1 MATHYSRLQLKVATG
16 LKYQDFSFQFLVV
29 NKELGKTVFKD
40 EGNFDDKG
48 FGQWFHIYQP
58 NRALMYKIK
67 YRGEIIKTVTAKA
80 YPEPNRWSLFEF
92 KTTVRKTE
100 KVKENIQEIQINDG
114 EVAWYLVKK
123 SEPVMTWAQRVFK
136 KPLTEKDWGILK
148 ANNPHL
154 SNLVSMGVLQPGQV
168 VIISNS
174 TTAKELPE
182 YKKQAQQ
189 ALKNLEEMKKDKNFD
204 AVFFAQNYEFFY
216 DALLKENTKIVNK
229 NIFEEN
235 DHPLTIKFNQEEK
248 KDSFF
253 EQRMAADGAVSLAQ
267 GQAHRVYRLHGE
279 LALKYAEEQAKGSGL
294 ANPKNFT
301 QFKQKYANLYRELDN
316 EGTKKFLRWD
326 QSIKTTNMRRM
337 LKQSALVRDNNFK
350 GGLKEYVKEMGKI
363 GKFATQLKIIGYV
376 SIATDVVSSSVNV
389 YEAAPED
396 KARTTVVETAKVGVG
411 IGAGAATGYLI
422 IGLATGGT
430 GLIVIGIVAASAA
443 LATKG
448 ASELAGHFA
457 GKSYDLVEKVM
468 ENK

>member
-1 MATHYSRLQLKVATG
+1 MATHYSRLQLKVAPA

-58 NRALMYKIK
+58 NRVLMYKIK
-67 YRGEIIKTVTAKA
+67 FRGEIIKTVTAKA

-154 SNLVSMGVLQPGQV
+154 SNLVSMGILQPGQV
-168 VIISNS
+168 VIIANS

-189 ALKNLEEMKKDKNFD
+189 AQKNLEGMKKDKDFD
-204 AVFFAQNYEFFY
+204 AEFFAQNYEFFY
-216 DALLKENTKIVNK
+216 DALLRENTKIVTR

-235 DHPLTIKFNQEEK
+235 KHPLTIKFNQKEDE
-248 KDSFF
+248 DGFF
-253 EQRMAADGAVSLAQ
+253 EQKMAVDGALSMAE
-267 GQAHRVYRLHGE
+267 GQSHRIYRIHGE
-279 LALKYAEEQAKGSGL
+279 LAQKYAEEQAKGSGL

-301 QFKQKYANLYRELDN
+301 QFKQKYASLYKELDQ
-316 EGTKKFLRWD
+316 ESVKKFLRWD
-326 QSIKTTNMRRM
+326 QSIKTNNMRRM
-337 LKQSALVRDNNFK
+337 LKQFALVRDNTYK
-350 GGLKEYVKEMGKI
+350 GGIKDYVKKMGEI
-363 GKFATQLKIIGYV
+363 GKFASQLKIVGYV
-376 SIATDVVSSSVNV
+376 SIAVDVVSSGVTV

-396 KARTTVVETAKVGVG
+396 KARTTVVETTKVVTG
-411 IGAGAATGYLI
+411 IGFGAITSVVI
-422 IGLATGGT
+422 IGFATGGT
-430 GLIVIGIVAASAA
+430 GLVVIGIAAIAAPIVGKVAGEG
-443 LATKG
+443 LG
-448 ASELAGHFA
+448 WGA
-457 GKSYDLVEKVM
+457 GKIYDIVE
-468 ENK
+468 ENKSK

>member
-1 MATHYSRLQLKVATG
+1 MATYYSRLQFKVNPP
-16 LKYQDFSFQFLVV
+16 LQYKDFSFQFLVV
-29 NKELGKTVFKD
+29 NRELGKTIFKD
-40 EGNFDDKG
+40 EGNFDEKG
-48 FGQWFHIYQP
+48 FGKWFHIYQP
-58 NRALMYKIK
+58 NRVLMYKIK
-67 YRGEIIKTVTAKA
+67 YRGEVIKTLTAKA
-80 YPEPNRWSLFEF
+80 YPVPNKWSFFEF
-92 KTTVRKTE
+92 KATVRKTE
-100 KVKENIQEIQINDG
+100 NVKENIQEIRINDG

-154 SNLVSMGVLQPGQV
+154 TNLVSMGVLQPGQV

-189 ALKNLEEMKKDKNFD
+189 AHQNLEQMKKDKDFD

-216 DALLKENTKIVNK
+216 DALLQENAKIVNK

-253 EQRMAADGAVSLAQ
+253 TQKMAVDGSLSLIQA
-267 GQAHRVYRLHGE
+267 QAHRVYRLHGE

-301 QFKQKYANLYRELDN
+301 QFKQKYGDLYGALDQ

-350 GGLKEYVKEMGKI
+350 GGLKEYAIQMGKI
-363 GKFATQLKIIGYV
+363 GKFASQAKIAGYV
-376 SIATDVVSSSVNV
+376 SIGADVVSSGVNV

-396 KARTTVVETAKVGVG
+396 KARTTVVETTKVGVG
-411 IGAGAATGYLI
+411 IVGGIYTAGLVIGIASGGVGFIVVGIVIISAGAA
-422 IGLATGGT
+422 
-430 GLIVIGIVAASAA
+430 VKAASEIS
-443 LATKG
+443 G
-448 ASELAGHFA
+448 WIAGET
-457 GKSYDLVEKVM
+457 YDYVEGVRK
-468 ENK
+468 K

>member
-1 MATHYSRLQLKVATG
+1 MATYYSRLQFKVNPP
-16 LKYQDFSFQFLVV
+16 LQYKDFSFQFLVV
-29 NKELGKTVFKD
+29 NRELGKTTFKD
-40 EGNFDDKG
+40 EGSFDEKG
-48 FGQWFHIYQP
+48 FGKWFHIYQP
-58 NRALMYKIK
+58 NRVLMYKIK
-67 YRGEIIKTVTAKA
+67 YRGEVIKTVTAKA
-80 YPEPNRWSLFEF
+80 YPEPNKWSLFEF
-92 KTTVRKTE
+92 KTTTRTTE
-100 KVKENIQEIQINDG
+100 KTKENIQEIQINDG

-154 SNLVSMGVLQPGQV
+154 TNLVSMGVLQPGQV

-189 ALKNLEEMKKDKNFD
+189 AHQNLEQMKKDKDFD

-216 DALLKENTKIVNK
+216 DALLRENAKIINK

-235 DHPLTIKFNQEEK
+235 DHPLTIKFNKQEE
-248 KDSFF
+248 DGFF
-253 EQRMAADGAVSLAQ
+253 EHKMAVDASLSLVE

-350 GGLKEYVKEMGKI
+350 GGLKEYAKEMGKI
-363 GKFATQLKIIGYV
+363 GKFATQLKIAGYV
-376 SIATDVVSSSVNV
+376 SIATDVVGSSIKV

-396 KARTTVVETAKVGVG
+396 KARTTVVETAKLGTG
-411 IGAGAATGYLI
+411 IVAGTFTAALI
-422 IGLATGGT
+422 VGLATGGT
-430 GLIVIGIVAASAA
+430 GLIVIGIVAVSAA

-448 ASELAGHFA
+448 ASEIAGVGA
-457 GKSYDLVEKVM
+457 GYMYDKVESIN
-468 ENK
+468 E

>member
-1 MATHYSRLQLKVATG
+1 MKSLCNKA
-16 LKYQDFSFQFLVV
+16 VV
-29 NKELGKTVFKD
+29 NRELGKTIFKD
-40 EGNFDDKG
+40 EGSFDQKG
-48 FGQWFHIYQP
+48 FGKWFHIYQP
-58 NRALMYKIK
+58 NRVLMYKIK
-67 YRGEIIKTVTAKA
+67 YRGEIIKTLTAKA
-80 YPEPNRWSLFEF
+80 YPEPNKWSFFEL
-92 KTTVRKTE
+92 KTTTGTTKQA
-100 KVKENIQEIQINDG
+100 KENIQEIRINDG

-123 SEPVMTWAQRVFK
+123 TEPVMTWAQRVFK

-154 SNLVSMGVLQPGQV
+154 TNLVSMGVLQPGQV

-189 ALKNLEEMKKDKNFD
+189 AHDNLEQMKKEKDFD

-216 DALLKENTKIVNK
+216 DALLQENAKIVNK

-235 DHPLTIKFNQEEK
+235 DHLLTIKFNKQEE
-248 KDSFF
+248 DGFF
-253 EQRMAADGAVSLAQ
+253 EQKMAVDASLSLVE

-301 QFKQKYANLYRELDN
+301 QFKQKYANLYRKLDN

-350 GGLKEYVKEMGKI
+350 GGLKEYAKEMGKI
-363 GKFATQLKIIGYV
+363 GKFATQLKIAGYV

-396 KARTTVVETAKVGVG
+396 KARTTIVETAKVGTGLV
-411 IGAGAATGYLI
+411 AGAVVSAI
-422 IGLATGGT
+422 VIGLATGGT
-430 GLIVIGIVAASAA
+430 GLIVIGIVAASGAM
-443 LATKG
+443 ATKG
-448 ASELAGHFA
+448 ASEIAGYGVGEA
-457 GKSYDLVEKVM
+457 YDYIDEIR
-468 ENK
+468 NK

>member
-1 MATHYSRLQLKVATG
+1 MATHYSRLQLKVAPA

-58 NRALMYKIK
+58 NRVLMYKIK

-80 YPEPNRWSLFEF
+80 YSEPNRWSLFEF

-154 SNLVSMGVLQPGQV
+154 SNLVSIGILQPGQV
-168 VIISNS
+168 VIIANS

-189 ALKNLEEMKKDKNFD
+189 AQKNLEGMKKDKDFD
-204 AVFFAQNYEFFY
+204 AEFFAQNYEFFY
-216 DALLKENTKIVNK
+216 DALLRENTKIVTR

-235 DHPLTIKFNQEEK
+235 KHPLTIKFNQKEDE
-248 KDSFF
+248 DGFF
-253 EQRMAADGAVSLAQ
+253 EQKMAVDGALSMAE
-267 GQAHRVYRLHGE
+267 GQSHRIYRIHGE
-279 LALKYAEEQAKGSGL
+279 LAQKYAEEQAKGSGL

-301 QFKQKYANLYRELDN
+301 QFKQKYASLYKELDQ
-316 EGTKKFLRWD
+316 ESVKKFLRWD
-326 QSIKTTNMRRM
+326 QSIKTNNMRRM
-337 LKQSALVRDNNFK
+337 LKQFALVRDNTYK
-350 GGLKEYVKEMGKI
+350 GGIKDYVKKMGEI
-363 GKFATQLKIIGYV
+363 GKFASQLKIVGYV
-376 SIATDVVSSSVNV
+376 SIAVDVVSSGVTV

-396 KARTTVVETAKVGVG
+396 KARTTVVETAKVSAGVG
-411 IGAGAATGYLI
+411 FGAFASVLI
-422 IGLATGGT
+422 IGLASGGT
-430 GLIVIGIVAASAA
+430 GLVIIGIVAVSAA
-443 LATKG
+443 LAGKATT
-448 ASELAGHFA
+448 ELAGWSVGEA
-457 GKSYDLVEKVM
+457 YDYIEDIRSR
-468 ENK
+468 

>member
-1 MATHYSRLQLKVATG
+1 MATYYSRLQFKVNPP
-16 LKYQDFSFQFLVV
+16 LQYKDFSFQFLVV
-29 NKELGKTVFKD
+29 NRELGKTIFKD
-40 EGNFDDKG
+40 EGNFDEKG
-48 FGQWFHIYQP
+48 FGKWFHIYQP
-58 NRALMYKIK
+58 NRLLMYKIK
-67 YRGEIIKTVTAKA
+67 YRGEVIKTLTAKA
-80 YPEPNRWSLFEF
+80 YPEPNKWSFFEF

-100 KVKENIQEIQINDG
+100 NVKENIQEIRINDG

-154 SNLVSMGVLQPGQV
+154 TNLVSMGVLQPGQV

-189 ALKNLEEMKKDKNFD
+189 AHDNLEQMKKDADFD

-216 DALLKENTKIVNK
+216 DALLQENAKIVNK

-235 DHPLTIKFNQEEK
+235 DHPLTIKFNKQEE
-248 KDSFF
+248 DGFF
-253 EQRMAADGAVSLAQ
+253 EQKMAVDGSLSLVQ

-350 GGLKEYVKEMGKI
+350 GGLKEYAKEMGKI
-363 GKFATQLKIIGYV
+363 GKFATQLKIAGYV
-376 SIATDVVSSSVNV
+376 SIGADVVSSSVKV

-396 KARTTVVETAKVGVG
+396 KARTTVVETAKVGTG
-411 IGAGAATGYLI
+411 IGLGALSTVLV
-422 IGLATGGT
+422 IGLASGGT
-430 GLIVIGIVAASAA
+430 ALVVVGIVAFSAA
-443 LATKG
+443 LATKS
-448 ASELAGHFA
+448 ASELTGYVVGEA
-457 GKSYDLVEKVM
+457 YDYVDEAR
-468 ENK
+468 NK

>member
-1 MATHYSRLQLKVATG
+1 MSKRPL
-16 LKYQDFSFQFLVV
+16 
-29 NKELGKTVFKD
+29 NP
-40 EGNFDDKG
+40 
-48 FGQWFHIYQP
+48 IP
-58 NRALMYKIK
+58 I
-67 YRGEIIKTVTAKA
+67 
-80 YPEPNRWSLFEF
+80 PEPNKWSFFEL
-92 KTTVRKTE
+92 KTTTGTTKQA
-100 KVKENIQEIQINDG
+100 KENIQEIRINDG

-123 SEPVMTWAQRVFK
+123 TEPVMTWAQRVFK

-154 SNLVSMGVLQPGQV
+154 TNLVSMGVLQPGQV

-182 YKKQAQQ
+182 YKKQAQH
-189 ALKNLEEMKKDKNFD
+189 AHDNLEQMKKGKDFD

-216 DALLKENTKIVNK
+216 DALLQENAKIVNK

-235 DHPLTIKFNQEEK
+235 DHSLTIKFNKQEE
-248 KDSFF
+248 DGFF
-253 EQRMAADGAVSLAQ
+253 EQKMAVDASLSLVE
-267 GQAHRVYRLHGE
+267 GQAHQVYRLHGE

-350 GGLKEYVKEMGKI
+350 GGLKEYAKEMGKI
-363 GKFATQLKIIGYV
+363 GKFATQLKIAGYV
-376 SIATDVVSSSVNV
+376 SIATDVVSSSVKV

-396 KARTTVVETAKVGVG
+396 KARTTVVETAKVTAG
-411 IGAGAATGYLI
+411 IGAGLVVSAI
-422 IGLATGGT
+422 VVGLATGGT
-430 GLIVIGIVAASAA
+430 GLIVIGIVALTGA
-443 LATKG
+443 G
-448 ASELAGHFA
+448 ASKAFGDISGDVAG
-457 GKSYDLVEKVM
+457 GLYDIVADK
-468 ENK
+468 

>member
-1 MATHYSRLQLKVATG
+1 MATYYSRLQFKVNPP
-16 LKYQDFSFQFLVV
+16 LQYKDFSFQFLVV
-29 NKELGKTVFKD
+29 NRELGKTIFKD
-40 EGNFDDKG
+40 EGNFDEKG
-48 FGQWFHIYQP
+48 FGKWFHIYQP
-58 NRALMYKIK
+58 NRLLMYKIK
-67 YRGEIIKTVTAKA
+67 YRGEVIKTLTAKA
-80 YPEPNRWSLFEF
+80 YPEPNKWSFFEF

-100 KVKENIQEIQINDG
+100 NVKENIQEIRINDG

-154 SNLVSMGVLQPGQV
+154 TNLVSMGVLQPGQV

-189 ALKNLEEMKKDKNFD
+189 AHQNLEQMKKDKDFD

-216 DALLKENTKIVNK
+216 DALLRENAKIINK

-235 DHPLTIKFNQEEK
+235 DHPLTIKFNKQEE
-248 KDSFF
+248 DGFF
-253 EQRMAADGAVSLAQ
+253 EQKMAVDASLSLVE

-337 LKQSALVRDNNFK
+337 LKQSALFRDNNFK
-350 GGLKEYVKEMGKI
+350 GGLKEYAKEMGKI
-363 GKFATQLKIIGYV
+363 GKFATQLKIAGYV
-376 SIATDVVSSSVNV
+376 SIGADVVSSSVKV

-396 KARTTVVETAKVGVG
+396 KARTTVVETAKVGTG
-411 IGAGAATGYLI
+411 IGLGALSTVLV
-422 IGLATGGT
+422 IGLASGGT
-430 GLIVIGIVAASAA
+430 ALVVVGIVAFSAV
-443 LATKG
+443 LATKS
-448 ASELAGHFA
+448 ASELTGYVVGEA
-457 GKSYDLVEKVM
+457 YDYVDEAR
-468 ENK
+468 NK

>member
-1 MATHYSRLQLKVATG
+1 M
-16 LKYQDFSFQFLVV
+16 
-29 NKELGKTVFKD
+29 
-40 EGNFDDKG
+40 
-48 FGQWFHIYQP
+48 
-58 NRALMYKIK
+58 
-67 YRGEIIKTVTAKA
+67 
-80 YPEPNRWSLFEF
+80 
-92 KTTVRKTE
+92 
-100 KVKENIQEIQINDG
+100 
-114 EVAWYLVKK
+114 
-123 SEPVMTWAQRVFK
+123 MTWAQRVFK
-136 KPLTEKDWGILK
+136 KPLTEKDWGVLK

-154 SNLVSMGVLQPGQV
+154 TNLVSIGVLQPGQV

-189 ALKNLEEMKKDKNFD
+189 AHDNLEQMKKEKDFD

-216 DALLKENTKIVNK
+216 DALLQENAKIVNK

-235 DHPLTIKFNQEEK
+235 DHPLTIKFNKQEE
-248 KDSFF
+248 DGFF
-253 EQRMAADGAVSLAQ
+253 EQKMAVDGSLSLVE

-350 GGLKEYVKEMGKI
+350 GGLKEYAKEMGKI
-363 GKFATQLKIIGYV
+363 GKFATQLKIAGYV
-376 SIATDVVSSSVNV
+376 SIATDVVGSSIKV

-396 KARTTVVETAKVGVG
+396 KARTTVVETAKVGAG
-411 IGAGAATGYLI
+411 IGFGIYASYLI
-422 IGLATGGT
+422 VGLATGGT
-430 GLIVIGIVAASAA
+430 GLIVIGIVAAGAA
-443 LATKG
+443 IAAKG
-448 ASELAGHFA
+448 TSEIAGHYA

>member
-1 MATHYSRLQLKVATG
+1 M
-16 LKYQDFSFQFLVV
+16 
-29 NKELGKTVFKD
+29 
-40 EGNFDDKG
+40 
-48 FGQWFHIYQP
+48 
-58 NRALMYKIK
+58 
-67 YRGEIIKTVTAKA
+67 
-80 YPEPNRWSLFEF
+80 
-92 KTTVRKTE
+92 TVRKTE
-100 KVKENIQEIQINDG
+100 NVKENIQEIRINDG

-123 SEPVMTWAQRVFK
+123 TEPVMTWAQRVFK

-154 SNLVSMGVLQPGQV
+154 TNLVSMGVLQPGQV

-189 ALKNLEEMKKDKNFD
+189 AHQNLEQMKKEKDFD

-216 DALLKENTKIVNK
+216 DALLQENAKIVNK

-235 DHPLTIKFNQEEK
+235 DHPLTIKFNKQEE
-248 KDSFF
+248 DGFF
-253 EQRMAADGAVSLAQ
+253 EQKMAVDASLSLVE

-350 GGLKEYVKEMGKI
+350 GGLKEYAKEMGKI
-363 GKFATQLKIIGYV
+363 GKFATQLKIAGYV
-376 SIATDVVSSSVNV
+376 SIATDIVGSSIKV

-396 KARTTVVETAKVGVG
+396 KARTTVVETAKVGAG
-411 IGAGAATGYLI
+411 IGFGIYASYLI
-422 IGLATGGT
+422 VGLATGGT
-430 GLIVIGIVAASAA
+430 GLIVIGIVAAGAA
-443 LATKG
+443 IAAKG
-448 ASELAGHFA
+448 RRIQT
-457 GKSYDLVEKVM
+457 
-468 ENK
+468 

>member
-1 MATHYSRLQLKVATG
+1 
-16 LKYQDFSFQFLVV
+16 
-29 NKELGKTVFKD
+29 
-40 EGNFDDKG
+40 
-48 FGQWFHIYQP
+48 
-58 NRALMYKIK
+58 
-67 YRGEIIKTVTAKA
+67 
-80 YPEPNRWSLFEF
+80 
-92 KTTVRKTE
+92 
-100 KVKENIQEIQINDG
+100 
-114 EVAWYLVKK
+114 
-123 SEPVMTWAQRVFK
+123 MTWAQRVFK

-154 SNLVSMGVLQPGQV
+154 TNLVSMGVLQPGQV

-189 ALKNLEEMKKDKNFD
+189 AHDNLEQMKKDADFD

-216 DALLKENTKIVNK
+216 DALLQENAKIVNK

-235 DHPLTIKFNQEEK
+235 DHPLTIKFNKQEE
-248 KDSFF
+248 DGFF
-253 EQRMAADGAVSLAQ
+253 EQKMAVDGSLSLVQ

-350 GGLKEYVKEMGKI
+350 GGLKEYAKEMGKI
-363 GKFATQLKIIGYV
+363 GKFATQLKIAGYV
-376 SIATDVVSSSVNV
+376 SIGADVVSSSVKV

-396 KARTTVVETAKVGVG
+396 KARTTVVETAKVGTG
-411 IGAGAATGYLI
+411 IGLGALSTVLV
-422 IGLATGGT
+422 IGLASGGT
-430 GLIVIGIVAASAA
+430 ALVVVGIVAFSAA
-443 LATKG
+443 LATKN
-448 ASELAGHFA
+448 ASELTGYVVGEA
-457 GKSYDLVEKVM
+457 YDYVDEAR
-468 ENK
+468 NK

>member
-1 MATHYSRLQLKVATG
+1 MLTYLC
-16 LKYQDFSFQFLVV
+16 
-29 NKELGKTVFKD
+29 NKAV
-40 EGNFDDKG
+40 
-48 FGQWFHIYQP
+48 
-58 NRALMYKIK
+58 LMYKIK
-67 YRGEIIKTVTAKA
+67 YRGEIIKTLTAKA
-80 YPEPNRWSLFEF
+80 YPEPNKWSFFEH

-100 KVKENIQEIQINDG
+100 NVKENIQEIRINDG

-123 SEPVMTWAQRVFK
+123 SEPMMTWAQRVFK
-136 KPLTEKDWGILK
+136 KPLTEKDWGVLK

-154 SNLVSMGVLQPGQV
+154 TNLVSIGVLQPGQV

-189 ALKNLEEMKKDKNFD
+189 AHDNLEQMKKDADFD

-216 DALLKENTKIVNK
+216 DALLQENAKIVNK

-235 DHPLTIKFNQEEK
+235 DHPLTIKFNKQEE
-248 KDSFF
+248 DGFF
-253 EQRMAADGAVSLAQ
+253 EQKMAVDGSLSLVE

-350 GGLKEYVKEMGKI
+350 GGLKEYAKEMGKI
-363 GKFATQLKIIGYV
+363 GKFATQLKIAGYV
-376 SIATDVVSSSVNV
+376 SIATDVVGSSIKV

-396 KARTTVVETAKVGVG
+396 KARTTVVETAKVGAG
-411 IGAGAATGYLI
+411 IGFGIYASYLI
-422 IGLATGGT
+422 VGLATGGT
-430 GLIVIGIVAASAA
+430 GLIVIGIVAAGAA
-443 LATKG
+443 IAAKG
-448 ASELAGHFA
+448 TSEIAGHYA

>member
-1 MATHYSRLQLKVATG
+1 MATQYSRLQLKVAPA

-40 EGNFDDKG
+40 EGDFDDQG
-48 FGQWFHIYQP
+48 FGKWFHIYQP
-58 NRALMYKIK
+58 NRVLMYKIK

-92 KTTVRKTE
+92 KTTIEATE
-100 KVKENIQEIQINDG
+100 KAKENIKEIQLDDG

-123 SEPVMTWAQRVFK
+123 AEPVMSWTQRVFK
-136 KPLTEKDWGILK
+136 QPLSEKDWSVLK

-168 VIISNS
+168 VIIANS

-189 ALKNLEEMKKDKNFD
+189 AQKNLEEMKKDKDFD
-204 AVFFAQNYEFFY
+204 AELFAQNYEFFY
-216 DALLKENTKIVNK
+216 DALLRKNTKIVTR

-235 DHPLTIKFNQEEK
+235 KHPLTIKFNQKEDE
-248 KDSFF
+248 DGFF
-253 EQRMAADGAVSLAQ
+253 EQKMAVDGALSMAEAQSHRIYRIHSELAQ
-267 GQAHRVYRLHGE
+267 
-279 LALKYAEEQAKGSGL
+279 KYAEEQAKGSGL

-301 QFKQKYANLYRELDN
+301 QFKQKYASLYKELDQ
-316 EGTKKFLRWD
+316 ESVKKFLRWD
-326 QSIKTTNMRRM
+326 QSIKTNNMRRM

-376 SIATDVVSSSVNV
+376 SIATDVVSSSVAV
-389 YEAAPED
+389 YEAVPED
-396 KARTTVVETAKVGVG
+396 KVRTTVVETAKVGTGIVG
-411 IGAGAATGYLI
+411 GIYASAVI
-422 IGLATGGT
+422 VGLATGGA
-430 GLIVIGIVAASAA
+430 GLVIIGIVAITAPVAI
-443 LATKG
+443 KG
-448 ASELAGHFA
+448 ASEVAGWIA
-457 GKSYDLVEKVM
+457 EKSYDLIEKTI
-468 ENK
+468 EDK

>member
-1 MATHYSRLQLKVATG
+1 MATYYSRLQFKVNPP
-16 LKYQDFSFQFLVV
+16 LQYKDFSFQFLVV
-29 NKELGKTVFKD
+29 NRELGKTIFKD
-40 EGNFDDKG
+40 EGSFDQKG
-48 FGQWFHIYQP
+48 FGKWFHIYQP
-58 NRALMYKIK
+58 NRVLMYKIK
-67 YRGEIIKTVTAKA
+67 YRGEIIKTLTAKA
-80 YPEPNRWSLFEF
+80 YPEPNKWSFFEL
-92 KTTVRKTE
+92 KTTTGTTKQA
-100 KVKENIQEIQINDG
+100 KENIQEIRINDG

-154 SNLVSMGVLQPGQV
+154 TNLVSMGVLQPGQV

-189 ALKNLEEMKKDKNFD
+189 AHDNLEQMKKEKDFD

-216 DALLKENTKIVNK
+216 DALLQENAKIVNK

-235 DHPLTIKFNQEEK
+235 DHPLTIKFNKQEE
-248 KDSFF
+248 DGFF
-253 EQRMAADGAVSLAQ
+253 EQKMAVDASLSLVE

-350 GGLKEYVKEMGKI
+350 GGLKEYAKEMGKI
-363 GKFATQLKIIGYV
+363 GKFATQLKIAGYV
-376 SIATDVVSSSVNV
+376 SIATDVVGSSIKV

-396 KARTTVVETAKVGVG
+396 KAKTTVVETAKVGAG
-411 IGAGAATGYLI
+411 IGFGIYASYLI
-422 IGLATGGT
+422 VGLATGGT
-430 GLIVIGIVAASAA
+430 GLIVIGIVAAGAA
-443 LATKG
+443 IAAKG
-448 ASELAGHFA
+448 TSEIAGYGA
-457 GKSYDLVEKVM
+457 GYIYDKVESIN
-468 ENK
+468 E

>member
-1 MATHYSRLQLKVATG
+1 
-16 LKYQDFSFQFLVV
+16 
-29 NKELGKTVFKD
+29 
-40 EGNFDDKG
+40 
-48 FGQWFHIYQP
+48 
-58 NRALMYKIK
+58 MYKIK
-67 YRGEIIKTVTAKA
+67 YRGEIIKTLTAKA
-80 YPEPNRWSLFEF
+80 YPEPNKWSFFEH

-100 KVKENIQEIQINDG
+100 NVKENIQEIRINDG

-123 SEPVMTWAQRVFK
+123 SEPMMTWAQRVFK
-136 KPLTEKDWGILK
+136 KPLTEKDWGVLK

-154 SNLVSMGVLQPGQV
+154 TNLVSIGVLQPGQV

-189 ALKNLEEMKKDKNFD
+189 AHDNLEQMKKDADFD

-216 DALLKENTKIVNK
+216 DALLQENAKIVNK

-235 DHPLTIKFNQEEK
+235 DHPLTIKFNKQEE
-248 KDSFF
+248 DGFF
-253 EQRMAADGAVSLAQ
+253 EQKMAVDGSLSLVE

-350 GGLKEYVKEMGKI
+350 GGLKEYAKEMGKI
-363 GKFATQLKIIGYV
+363 GKFATQLKIAGYV
-376 SIATDVVSSSVNV
+376 SIATDVVGSSIKV

-396 KARTTVVETAKVGVG
+396 KARTTVVETAKVGAG
-411 IGAGAATGYLI
+411 IGFGIYASYLI
-422 IGLATGGT
+422 VGLATGGT
-430 GLIVIGIVAASAA
+430 GLIVIGIVAAGAA
-443 LATKG
+443 IAAKG
-448 ASELAGHFA
+448 TSEIAGHYA

>member
-1 MATHYSRLQLKVATG
+1 MATHYSRLQLKVAPA

-58 NRALMYKIK
+58 NRVLMYKIK
-67 YRGEIIKTVTAKA
+67 FRGEIIKTVTAKA

-154 SNLVSMGVLQPGQV
+154 SNLVSMGILQPGQV
-168 VIISNS
+168 VIIANS

-182 YKKQAQQ
+182 YIKQAQQ
-189 ALKNLEEMKKDKNFD
+189 AQKILEEMKKDKNFD

-216 DALLKENTKIVNK
+216 DALLQENTKIVNK

-235 DHPLTIKFNQEEK
+235 DHPLTIKFNQEEN

-253 EQRMAADGAVSLAQ
+253 EQRMAADGAVSLAE

-350 GGLKEYVKEMGKI
+350 GGLKEYVKEMGRI

-376 SIATDVVSSSVNV
+376 SIATDVVSSSVAV

-396 KARTTVVETAKVGVG
+396 KAKTTVVETAKVGAG
-411 IGAGAATGYLI
+411 IGFGVYASYLI
-422 IGLATGGT
+422 VGLATGGT
-430 GLIVIGIVAASAA
+430 GLIVIGIIAAGATIAA
-443 LATKG
+443 KG
-448 ASELAGHFA
+448 TSEIAGYGA
-457 GKSYDLVEKVM
+457 GYIYDKVESIN
-468 ENK
+468 E